1 MNPEACMEAVAEM
14 NVFVRQPPRVEQMRI
29 RQAPL
34 VHHGRAE
41 RNVNRSPSGHGGGAA
56 GSGRDR
62 AVPGG
67 CPRQGGSERIETHRF
82 ENVAGQQ
89 FIAVGARRPLRSR
102 QCVRAA

>member
-56 GSGRDR
+56 GSRRGR

-67 CPRQGGSERIETHRF
+67 CPPPGGGGRVGKPRLEKITGPPVF
-82 ENVAGQQ
+82 
-89 FIAVGARRPLRSR
+89 AVGARPPPRPPP
-102 QCVRAA
+102 